1 MAKRVGVALTKRVVD
16 AAEKRDKRYYIWD
29 TELSGFGL
37 RVETSGAKTFIV
49 RYRAEGGGRS
59 AAQRFVTVG
68 RFGPLTPEQARRQA
82 KVILG
87 GVAKG
92 EDPADERRAKRRE
105 MKINGL
111 IDLYEEEGCVIQRG
125 KRQGQPMKPLT
136 KQLTLA
142 RLRNHVVP
150 LLGHK
155 RVSEVNAGDIER
167 FVRDVTSG
175 KTSRDEKIGP
185 RKRIIVKGGDGAAR
199 KVVRDLSAVFSFAIR
214 SEIVQRNPCETAA
227 VRKTDNQRD
236 RFLTLEEVTRLGA
249 ALDQLEAEGVNPKA
263 ANIARL
269 WALTGC
275 RREEIAAL
283 RWSEVNLVEG
293 LLELDDSK
301 TGKSIRPL
309 GAAAVTLLESL
320 PREVGSKFVFPA
332 ERGDSY
338 FQGTKRIWARAVR
351 KAELP
356 GVTPHTLRHTIGST
370 AISTGEAL
378 ALTGAILGHS
388 NPRSTAIYAHVQ
400 NDPSRRA
407 ANRVSKKIAAALAG
421 NAPGNGGRTGKA
433 KVQPAYLRTV
443 AVSLATRLEAEG
455 IDAVRIQSIIADAIG
470 VKEKVGKPRTKK
482 SQTVAA

>member
-1 MAKRVGVALTKRVVD
+1 MTKRIVD
-16 AAEKRDKRYYIWD
+16 AAEKKDKRYYVWD
-29 TELSGFGL
+29 SELPGFGL

-68 RFGPLTPEQARRQA
+68 RYGPLTPEQARKQA

-105 MKINGL
+105 MKISGL
-111 IDLYEEEGCVIQRG
+111 VDLYEEEGCVIQRG
-125 KRQGQPMKPLT
+125 KRHGQPMKPLT

-167 FVRDVTSG
+167 FVRDVTAG

-185 RKRIIVKGGDGAAR
+185 RKRIIVKGGEGAAR

-214 SEIVQRNPCETAA
+214 SEIVERNPCDTAA

-236 RFLTLEEVTRLGA
+236 RFLTLDEVTRLGT
-249 ALDQLEAEGVNPKA
+249 ALDELEADGVNPKA

-275 RREEIAAL
+275 RREEIASL
-283 RWSEVNLVEG
+283 KWTEVNLADG

-301 TGKSIRPL
+301 TGKSVRPL
-309 GAAAVTLLESL
+309 GAAAVALLQSL
-320 PREVGSKFVFPA
+320 PREVGSGYVFPA
-332 ERGDSY
+332 ERGDGY
-338 FQGTKRIWARAVR
+338 FQGTKRIWAKAVK
-351 KAELP
+351 KAGLP

-407 ANRVSKKIAAALAG
+407 ANRVTKKIAAALAG
-421 NAPGNGGRTGKA
+421 KAIDAGRRTKA
-433 KVQPAYLRTV
+433 KTQADDLTALV
-443 AVSLATRLEAEG
+443 ARLAARLEAEG
-455 IDAVRIQSIIADAIG
+455 IDGSRVQAILA
-470 VKEKVGKPRTKK
+470 E
-482 SQTVAA
+482 AAAGSHPTGGTRFAATPKAAT